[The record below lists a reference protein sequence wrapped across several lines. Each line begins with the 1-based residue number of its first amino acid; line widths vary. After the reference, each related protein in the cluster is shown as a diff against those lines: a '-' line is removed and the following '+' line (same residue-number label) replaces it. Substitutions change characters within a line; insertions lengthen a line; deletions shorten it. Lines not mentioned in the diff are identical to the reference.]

1 MTIPT
6 ALALSEIATNK
17 RVEGGGEYYIVSRS
31 FGLNIGATIGL
42 VLYLSQAVS
51 VAFYVI
57 AFTEAFS
64 FLFDFLKDRFDILL
78 PRQVISIPVMLLLA
92 YLIITKGVNMG
103 VKALYVIVGI
113 LASNRWVEAA
123 ISGVDG
129 TTKTFI
135 IIGYAGAA
143 AALAAIPFSIAARR
157 NRKKAGSMTSVML
170 KMENASALSGFGIQ
184 NCSYPSL
191 GLNINF

>member
-1 MTIPT
+1 MTLKKIM
-6 ALALSEIATNK
+6 
-17 RVEGGGEYYIVSRS
+17 IVP
-31 FGLNIGATIGL
+31 L
-42 VLYLSQAVS
+42 VLISLCLQAQTDTAYHLSKATLFEKSRHQKK
-51 VAFYVI
+51 VALTCVIIGGAAYV
-57 AFTEAFS
+57 
-64 FLFDFLKDRFDILL
+64 
-78 PRQVISIPVMLLLA
+78 V
-92 YLIITKGVNMG
+92 G
-103 VKALYVIVGI
+103 IVGI